1 MVEKQGVEKRLAIG
15 RGRCVKWRVE
25 RSEAGAERLDVV
37 VREVVVRPARADER
51 RRWDALMAE
60 HHYPGFKQFAGRGLR
75 HVAEWRGHWVALV
88 VAAERAG
95 PERLPTWNRGHWM
108 IENGN
113 HHPRDASLG
122 EDACRVR
129 VRHAPANNA
138 IMNNIALAIV
148 RHRGFRFVPE
158 ALDHFAMRREDA
170 FDAVLSP
177 GQPPQVHR
185 RHPRSVPRFPAAAMR
200 WHRLS
205 QHFGR
210 GRARPFAH
218 QRKSVQW
225 RRTFA
230 KRLNRAKKPATWS
243 TIGPSSPLGLHEM
256 RCVRRV
262 AMLWNRSCAAC
273 RSSAISP
280 ASTSGGGRALASV
293 RLSSLIQKMSKLSL
307 SRSSRRL

>member
-1 MVEKQGVEKRLAIG
+1 MARRAGNRQGFFTLSGKWLRSKAWKKGWLFG

-25 RSEAGAERLDVV
+25 QSEAGAERLDVV

-60 HHYPGFKQFAGRGLR
+60 HHYLGFKQFAGRGLR

-113 HHPRDASLG
+113 HPRDASLG
-122 EDACRVR
+122 EDAYRVR

-170 FDAVLSP
+170 FSA
-177 GQPPQVHR
+177 
-185 RHPRSVPRFPAAAMR
+185 
-200 WHRLS
+200 
-205 QHFGR
+205 
-210 GRARPFAH
+210 
-218 QRKSVQW
+218 QW

-230 KRLNRAKKPATWS
+230 GRLNRAKNPATWS

-256 RCVRRV
+256 RCVRRA
-262 AMLWNRSCAAC
+262 AMLWNRFCAAC

-293 RLSSLIQKMSKLSL
+293 RLSSLIQKMSRLSL